1 MDYRIINESSLINT
15 LERHLNIHLLD
26 DVMERL
32 RDEMSS
38 GYDQMIIIHVRKDN
52 GGDMVAN
59 LYFHFRVLEENETE
73 SDDGGV
79 LVEFVMTPMLL
90 EKITK
95 KPILKT
101 EDGYNEVIKCLRLI
115 ITSKD
120 WALMLVFPL

>member
-26 DVMERL
+26 DVLERL
-32 RDEMSS
+32 RDEISS

-73 SDDGGV
+73 SNDGGV
-79 LVEFVMTPMLL
+79 LVEFVMYDPHVMRKDYEETH
-90 EKITK
+90 
-95 KPILKT
+95 LKN
-101 EDGYNEVIKCLRLI
+101 GGRI
-115 ITSKD
+115 
-120 WALMLVFPL
+120 

>member
-1 MDYRIINESSLINT
+1 MDYRIINEPALINT

-26 DVMERL
+26 DVLERL

-79 LVEFVMTPMLL
+79 LVEFVMYDPHVIRKDY
-90 EKITK
+90 EENH
-95 KPILKT
+95 LKN
-101 EDGYNEVIKCLRLI
+101 GGRI
-115 ITSKD
+115 
-120 WALMLVFPL
+120 

>member
-26 DVMERL
+26 DVLERL
-32 RDEMSS
+32 RDEISS

-73 SDDGGV
+73 SVDGIV
-79 LVEFVMTPMLL
+79 LVEFVMYDPHVIRKDY
-90 EKITK
+90 EENH
-95 KPILKT
+95 LKN
-101 EDGYNEVIKCLRLI
+101 GGRI
-115 ITSKD
+115 
-120 WALMLVFPL
+120 

>member
-26 DVMERL
+26 DVLERL
-32 RDEMSS
+32 RDEISS

-73 SDDGGV
+73 SDDGVV
-79 LVEFVMTPMLL
+79 LVEFVMYDPHVIRKAY
-90 EKITK
+90 EENH
-95 KPILKT
+95 LKN
-101 EDGYNEVIKCLRLI
+101 GGRI
-115 ITSKD
+115 
-120 WALMLVFPL
+120 

>member
-26 DVMERL
+26 EVLERL

-38 GYDQMIIIHVRKDN
+38 GYDHMITIHVRKDG

-73 SDDGGV
+73 SDNRGV
-79 LVEFVMTPMLL
+79 LVEFVMYDPHVIRKDYEETY
-90 EKITK
+90 
-95 KPILKT
+95 LKN
-101 EDGYNEVIKCLRLI
+101 GGRI
-115 ITSKD
+115 
-120 WALMLVFPL
+120 

>member
-26 DVMERL
+26 DVLERL
-32 RDEMSS
+32 RDEISS

-73 SDDGGV
+73 SDDGVV
-79 LVEFVMTPMLL
+79 LVEFVMYDPHVIRKDY
-90 EKITK
+90 EENH
-95 KPILKT
+95 LKN
-101 EDGYNEVIKCLRLI
+101 GGRI
-115 ITSKD
+115 
-120 WALMLVFPL
+120 

>member
-26 DVMERL
+26 DVLKRL
-32 RDEMSS
+32 RDEISS

-73 SDDGGV
+73 SDDGIV
-79 LVEFVMTPMLL
+79 LVEFVMYDPHVIRKDY
-90 EKITK
+90 EENH
-95 KPILKT
+95 LKN
-101 EDGYNEVIKCLRLI
+101 GGRI
-115 ITSKD
+115 
-120 WALMLVFPL
+120 

>member
-26 DVMERL
+26 DVLERL
-32 RDEMSS
+32 RDEISS

-79 LVEFVMTPMLL
+79 LVEFVMYDPHVIRKDY
-90 EKITK
+90 EENH
-95 KPILKT
+95 LKN
-101 EDGYNEVIKCLRLI
+101 GGRI
-115 ITSKD
+115 
-120 WALMLVFPL
+120 

>member
-26 DVMERL
+26 DVLERL
-32 RDEMSS
+32 RDEISS

-73 SDDGGV
+73 SDDGIV
-79 LVEFVMTPMLL
+79 LVEFVMYDPHVIRKDY
-90 EKITK
+90 EENH
-95 KPILKT
+95 LKN
-101 EDGYNEVIKCLRLI
+101 GGRI
-115 ITSKD
+115 
-120 WALMLVFPL
+120 